1 MFPLDVVV
9 EKLYILRQ
17 RLYLLQHKI
26 VLLKFGSR
34 RLDCTKKGIQ
44 GMPRYIYATA
54 GRGFKVFLHAKY
66 VENLIRGSTYR
77 FSNFRATF
85 PLSGRRL

>member
-34 RLDCTKKGIQ
+34 RLDCKKKAIPCTYMQ
-44 GMPRYIYATA
+44 LQA
-54 GRGFKVFLHAKY
+54 RGFKVFLHAEY